1 MEMNNK
7 NVLKG
12 NENLNNSFYNINDMA
27 RLDSYYYIVHINNL
41 KEMLEKGIFSHN
53 KILELGIIQ
62 KKEFEEIEPLTCE
75 IVGHRI
81 FENKEWITI
90 AQEKWDGEMG
100 AKYVHVIPKVSIL
113 KITKLKE
120 VGR

>member
-1 MEMNNK
+1 MKE
-7 NVLKG
+7 
-12 NENLNNSFYNINDMA
+12 D
-27 RLDSYYYIVHINNL
+27 IVKVRWIDAQR
-41 KEMLEKGIFSHN
+41 
-53 KILELGIIQ
+53 LELGIIQ
-62 KKEFEEIEPLTCE
+62 KKEFEEIEPLACE

-100 AKYVHVIPKVSIL
+100 TKYVHIIPKVSIL

-120 VGR
+120 VK

>member
-1 MEMNNK
+1 MKE
-7 NVLKG
+7 
-12 NENLNNSFYNINDMA
+12 D
-27 RLDSYYYIVHINNL
+27 IVKVRWIDAQR
-41 KEMLEKGIFSHN
+41 
-53 KILELGIIQ
+53 LELGIIQ
-62 KKEFEEIEPLTCE
+62 KKEFEEIEPLPCE

-120 VGR
+120 IKSK